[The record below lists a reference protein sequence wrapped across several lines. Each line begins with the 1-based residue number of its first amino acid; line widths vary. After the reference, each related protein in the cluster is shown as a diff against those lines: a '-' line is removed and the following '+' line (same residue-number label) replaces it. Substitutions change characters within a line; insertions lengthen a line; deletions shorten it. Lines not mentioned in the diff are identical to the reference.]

1 MACVSMVA
9 MLAPLTG
16 NGLGVREWAIGLSA
30 RLLRKSDLVLGL
42 TADLLNRAAELI
54 MVLVLGLVGMG
65 WLAWRVRKSTARI
78 V

>member
-1 MACVSMVA
+1 VSMVA

-16 NGLGVREWAIGLSA
+16 NGLGVREWAIGLA
-30 RLLRKSDLVLGL
+30 AHLLRQSDLVLGL

-65 WLAWRVRKSTARI
+65 WLAWRVKKSTART